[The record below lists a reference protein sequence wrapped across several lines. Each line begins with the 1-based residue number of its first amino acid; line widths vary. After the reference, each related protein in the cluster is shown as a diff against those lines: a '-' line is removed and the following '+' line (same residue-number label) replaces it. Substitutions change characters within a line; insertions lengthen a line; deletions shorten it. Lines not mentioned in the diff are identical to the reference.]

1 MVAKK
6 KKTSTNFYGN
16 TIEKG
21 TLHKALGYK
30 PGEKIPPSKV
40 NEIAQEG
47 AGGTVTAK
55 SGKKV
60 KITPKL
66 RAKAQFA
73 KNARKFNH

>member
-6 KKTSTNFYGN
+6 KKTTTNFYGS

-30 PGEKIPPSKV
+30 PSEKIPASKV

-47 AGGTVTAK
+47 VGGSVTTK

-66 RAKAQFA
+66 RAKAQFV
-73 KNARKFNH
+73 KNAKKFKR